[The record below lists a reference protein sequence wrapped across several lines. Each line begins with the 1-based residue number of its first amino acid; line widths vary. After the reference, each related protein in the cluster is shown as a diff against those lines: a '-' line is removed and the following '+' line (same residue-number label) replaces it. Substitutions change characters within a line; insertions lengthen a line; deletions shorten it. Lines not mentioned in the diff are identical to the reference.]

1 MFFDRKEHGSMNRM
15 TREVLIYI
23 WGPGDAS
30 QKMWKSIRNKEEWIS
45 IVMGTGGT
53 GEIQAERAAGT
64 KTRRENL
71 ANPRGQTSEA
81 IMARQ

>member
-1 MFFDRKEHGSMNRM
+1 
-15 TREVLIYI
+15 
-23 WGPGDAS
+23 
-30 QKMWKSIRNKEEWIS
+30 
-45 IVMGTGGT
+45 MGTGGT